1 MEILLVIG
9 KFLVWLVYLAITF
22 LTEKLFIE
30 CKTKGRLLTLLAQ
43 TILMGLMVAP
53 YWLIESWNNELSSRL
68 VAVIG
73 LWLMIWITCFF
84 QHKKIVSILKVNVA
98 DGEQKL

>member
-1 MEILLVIG
+1 MAILLVIG

-22 LTEKLFIE
+22 LTEKVFIE
-30 CKTKGRLLTLLAQ
+30 CKTKGKLLTLLAQ
-43 TILMGLMVAP
+43 KIVMSAMVAP
-53 YWLIESWNNELSSRL
+53 YWLIESWSNELSGRL

-73 LWLMIWITCFF
+73 LWLMIWVTCFF
-84 QHKKIVSILKVNVA
+84 QHKKIVSILKAKVV

>member
-1 MEILLVIG
+1 M
-9 KFLVWLVYLAITF
+9 
-22 LTEKLFIE
+22 
-30 CKTKGRLLTLLAQ
+30 LAQ
-43 TILMGLMVAP
+43 IIVMSTMIAP
-53 YWLIESWNNELSSRL
+53 YWFIESWNKELSGRL

-84 QHKKIVSILKVNVA
+84 QHKKIVSILKAKVV